1 LKYISAPEMEKILQP
16 FAPEDGILHVDP
28 MRNLLM
34 LAGTS
39 LELANLQETIN
50 IFDVNWLKGMSVA
63 LYTLQ
68 NAESENVAA
77 ELESLFGENSGTPL
91 AGMFRFIPVERI
103 NGILAITP
111 QQEYLR
117 DIRTWVDRLDGIVG
131 DRLYVYDVQNGDAE
145 YIAGILTQLFEG
157 ISADTAVR
165 ASGRVAPGRA
175 PASLTSGESSAEQ
188 TGSQGQGGAA
198 ASPLGDLT
206 GGAISIMQASGPVG
220 SGLGNGGG
228 EVRVIADTENNSL
241 LIWADD
247 QNYEKVLNALRKIDV
262 TPRQVLIEATI
273 AEVAL
278 SDDLRYGFQWY
289 FQNNV
294 GAYEGVGSLGLPTN
308 VPLETSP
315 PNPLLLNNFSYALVD
330 NAGFIRAFMQ
340 TLAEESKLRV
350 LSSPQLMVIDNQEAN
365 FRVGNQVPVKTSET
379 VTSGGNTVE
388 SIEFKDTGVLLTVRP
403 QVNAGGLVTM
413 ELNQEVTN
421 VGEIDDAT
429 GQRTFLQ
436 RTINSK
442 VAIQSG
448 KTIVL
453 GGLILESDSTGKSG
467 IPILHKLPVLGPLFG
482 STTNEFGR
490 TELIVLITPRV
501 IDSSGEAEKVTSELR
516 RRMQQT
522 VPMTEEVFRPS
533 AMRF

>member
-1 LKYISAPEMEKILQP
+1 
-16 FAPEDGILHVDP
+16 
-28 MRNLLM
+28 
-34 LAGTS
+34 
-39 LELANLQETIN
+39 
-50 IFDVNWLKGMSVA
+50 
-63 LYTLQ
+63 
-68 NAESENVAA
+68 
-77 ELESLFGENSGTPL
+77 
-91 AGMFRFIPVERI
+91 
-103 NGILAITP
+103 
-111 QQEYLR
+111 
-117 DIRTWVDRLDGIVG
+117 
-131 DRLYVYDVQNGDAE
+131 
-145 YIAGILTQLFEG
+145 
-157 ISADTAVR
+157 
-165 ASGRVAPGRA
+165 
-175 PASLTSGESSAEQ
+175 
-188 TGSQGQGGAA
+188 
-198 ASPLGDLT
+198 
-206 GGAISIMQASGPVG
+206 
-220 SGLGNGGG
+220 
-228 EVRVIADTENNSL
+228 
-241 LIWADD
+241 
-247 QNYEKVLNALRKIDV
+247 
-262 TPRQVLIEATI
+262 
-273 AEVAL
+273 
-278 SDDLRYGFQWY
+278 
-289 FQNNV
+289 
-294 GAYEGVGSLGLPTN
+294 
-308 VPLETSP
+308 
-315 PNPLLLNNFSYALVD
+315 
-330 NAGFIRAFMQ
+330 
-340 TLAEESKLRV
+340 
-350 LSSPQLMVIDNQEAN
+350 
-365 FRVGNQVPVKTSET
+365 VGNQVPVKTSET

-429 GQRTFLQ
+429 GQRSFLQ